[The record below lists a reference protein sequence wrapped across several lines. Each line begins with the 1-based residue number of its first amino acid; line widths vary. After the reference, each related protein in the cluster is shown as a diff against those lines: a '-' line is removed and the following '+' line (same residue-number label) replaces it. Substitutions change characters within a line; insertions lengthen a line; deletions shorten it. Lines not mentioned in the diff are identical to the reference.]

1 MRKANPVAFGM
12 RTDADES
19 PRTKNSYGIRSASR
33 RLAMSLSAIFAA
45 LCKPLPL
52 SSDQSEIRS
61 ALHLIM
67 AGHDGRQLAVRFD
80 SISRVTKDAAV
91 DDDAIAAEFRAYR
104 ERSAQLPLTSR
115 LASSMAAAQIRFA
128 DKVAR
133 LANVKPI

>member
-1 MRKANPVAFGM
+1 M

-19 PRTKNSYGIRSASR
+19 PRTKKSYGIRSASR
-33 RLAMSLSAIFAA
+33 RLAMSLSAIFTAP
-45 LCKPLPL
+45 CKPLAL

-61 ALHLIM
+61 APHLIL
-67 AGHDGRQLAVRFD
+67 ADHDGLAVRFD
-80 SISRVTKDAAV
+80 SRVTKDAV
-91 DDDAIAAEFRAYR
+91 DDDDAIAAEFRAYR

-115 LASSMAAAQIRFA
+115 LASSMAAAAAQIRFA

>member
-1 MRKANPVAFGM
+1 M

-33 RLAMSLSAIFAA
+33 RLAMSLSAIFTA
-45 LCKPLPL
+45 LCKPLAL
-52 SSDQSEIRS
+52 SSDQNEIRS
-61 ALHLIM
+61 APHLIL
-67 AGHDGRQLAVRFD
+67 ADHDGRGRQLAVRFD